1 MRNLFLFAAIF
12 LFAVFAFLFER
23 TQHERMRYR
32 ITSLQ
37 NQYER
42 LLSEN
47 NNLQYKIDSILSQG
61 NMDAFARKKRLSPP
75 GEKSIVRIEI

>member
-61 NMDAFARKKRLSPP
+61 NMDAFARKNGSRLPAKNPLS
-75 GEKSIVRIEI
+75 E

>member
-1 MRNLFLFAAIF
+1 MRHLYFCALIF
-12 LFAVFAFLFER
+12 LIAIFAFLFER
-23 TQHERMRYR
+23 TQNERMRYK

-47 NNLQYKIDSILSQG
+47 NNLQYKIDSILSRE
-61 NMDAFARKKRLSPP
+61 NMDAFARKKRLSAPDA
-75 GEKSIVRIEI
+75 KSIVRIEI